1 MQLKLTFLM
10 GLCSLALTSCGFL
23 EGTEESQIRER
34 RQISNDAIAA
44 KDTAAMAKV
53 WTPDYHIV
61 SSRNA
66 EASGRRANAI
76 RFADEFA
83 AKPDVIYVR
92 APEKIKVFIKWNM
105 ASELGNWVG
114 HWTEN
119 GKLVELKGTYLAKWH
134 KVNGV
139 WMIRAEIFV
148 PLSCIGGSIC
158 DETIVK

>member
-1 MQLKLTFLM
+1 MKHALLFVTVILTI
-10 GLCSLALTSCGFL
+10 SSCGFL

-44 KDTAAMAKV
+44 KDTAAMARI

-61 SSRNA
+61 TSRNA

-76 RFADEFA
+76 RFAEEFA

-134 KVNGV
+134 KVNGE

-148 PLSCIGGSIC
+148 PVSCIGGAIC
-158 DETIVK
+158 DEEIVK

>member
-1 MQLKLTFLM
+1 M
-10 GLCSLALTSCGFL
+10 SSCDFL
-23 EGTEESQIRER
+23 EGTEETQIRDR

-44 KDTAAMAKV
+44 KDTAALARV
-53 WTPDYHIV
+53 WTLDYHV
-61 SSRNA
+61 VTSRNA
-66 EASGRRANAI
+66 EVSGRKANAE
-76 RFADEFA
+76 RFAQEFA
-83 AKPDVIYVR
+83 SKPDIIYVR

-114 HWTEN
+114 HWTED

-134 KVNGV
+134 KVNGE

-148 PLSCIGGSIC
+148 PVSCIGGKIC